1 MPIVLAL
8 TGGAGIA
15 AAVAIAYAT
24 VAATYWWEMR
34 TSRPD
39 SGAGPAA
46 DIDGDNRRGRS
57 RTRSGLPA
65 AAHRPGGA

>member
-1 MPIVLAL
+1 MRTL

-15 AAVAIAYAT
+15 AAVTIAYGT

-34 TSRPD
+34 VSRFD
-39 SGAGPAA
+39 ASAGPA
-46 DIDGDNRRGRS
+46 DEIDGDNRRGHP

-65 AAHRPGGA
+65 AAHRSGGE

>member
-1 MPIVLAL
+1 MPIMLTL

-39 SGAGPAA
+39 S
-46 DIDGDNRRGRS
+46 RR
-57 RTRSGLPA
+57 
-65 AAHRPGGA
+65 RPGGRHRR